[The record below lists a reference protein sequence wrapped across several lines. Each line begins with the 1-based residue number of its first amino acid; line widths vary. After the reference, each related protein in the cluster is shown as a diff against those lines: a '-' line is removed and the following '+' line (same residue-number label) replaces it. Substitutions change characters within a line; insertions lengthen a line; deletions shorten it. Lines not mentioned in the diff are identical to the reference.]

1 MELRNRT
8 TGAVITEDEFRR
20 IHSNTSFPPVLTPE
34 IIDYFGYDP
43 VLEGPQATTIPPYQY
58 SRRDG
63 VEEINGQWFTK
74 YVAGPTFTDYTDPDG
89 VVHTAAE
96 QYEAYCFGK
105 DAEQGK
111 AVRAERN
118 NRLVASD
125 WTQLL
130 DTPFT
135 PDERNSWA
143 LYREALRLVPTQD
156 GFPWNIDWPP
166 APGTPASQ
174 LIKPVSSNTP

>member
-8 TGAVITEDEFRR
+8 TGAVITDDQFRADNP
-20 IHSNTSFPPVLTPE
+20 NTSFPQVLTPD
-34 IIDYFGYDP
+34 IIDSFGYDP

-63 VEEINGQWFTK
+63 VVKVKGQWFTK

-96 QYEAYCFGK
+96 QYEAYCFAK

-111 AVRAERN
+111 AVRADRN
-118 NRLVASD
+118 KRLADSD
-125 WTQLL
+125 WTQL
-130 DTPFT
+130 
-135 PDERNSWA
+135 PDAPVDKAVWA
-143 LYREALRLVPTQD
+143 TYRADLRDVTSQA
-156 GFPWNIDWPP
+156 GFPWKITWPE
-166 APGTPASQ
+166 AP
-174 LIKPVSSNTP
+174 